1 MGSTTR
7 DAIAASRAALA
18 AIGGTVDLA
27 TAEQLLAAG
36 RIIGESAQLQSIL
49 TDPATEPARKVDA
62 LKAVFGSSLSA
73 PVFEVLGTV
82 VSKRWSVEA
91 DLLAGIEELG
101 LRAAARSAEG
111 TAGADIE
118 GELFAFGKTVAGNPE
133 LELAI
138 GSKLGDSDSKVALIE
153 RLMAGRVSPQTLVIL
168 RHLVRQPRGRRINA
182 LVRDAAAI
190 VADQTGYAIA
200 TVTTATP
207 IGADQLARLQSGLS
221 ASYGRQLKINQVV
234 DADLVGGVRVQIG
247 DDIIDGSVASRLQEL
262 RLQLAG

>member
-1 MGSTTR
+1 M
-7 DAIAASRAALA
+7 AASRAALA
-18 AIGGTVDLA
+18 AISGTVDLA

-36 RIIGESAQLQSIL
+36 RIIGDSAQLQSIL
-49 TDPATEPARKVDA
+49 TDPATESARKVEA

-73 PVFEVLGTV
+73 PVFEILGTV
-82 VSKRWSVEA
+82 VSKRWSAEA

-101 LRAAARSAEG
+101 LRAAADSAE
-111 TAGADIE
+111 GADIE
-118 GELFAFGKTVAGNPE
+118 GELFAFGKTVAGTPE

-138 GSKLGDSDSKVALIE
+138 GSKLGDSDSKVTLIE
-153 RLMAGRVSPQTLVIL
+153 RLMSGKVSPQTLVIL

-200 TVTTATP
+200 SVTTATP
-207 IGADQLARLQSGLS
+207 IAADQLARLQSGLS

-234 DADLVGGVRVQIG
+234 DPDLVGGVRVQIG
-247 DDIIDGSVASRLQEL
+247 DDVIDGSVASRLQEL

>member
-36 RIIGESAQLQSIL
+36 RIIGDSSQLQSIL
-49 TDPATEPARKVDA
+49 SDPATESASKTAA
-62 LKAVFGSSLSA
+62 LKAVFGTQLSA

-82 VSKRWSVEA
+82 VSKRWSTET

-101 LRAAARSAEG
+101 LRAAADSAAPG
-111 TAGADIE
+111 TDIE

-138 GSKLGDSDSKVALIE
+138 GSKLGDLDSKVTLVE
-153 RLMAGRVSPQTLVIL
+153 RLLSGKVSPQSLAIL
-168 RHLVRQPRGRRINA
+168 RHLVRQPRGRRIKA

-190 VADQTGYAIA
+190 VADQTGHAIA
-200 TVTTATP
+200 TVSTAKP
-207 IGADQLARLQSGLS
+207 IDADQLARLQAGLS
-221 ASYGRQLKINQVV
+221 ANYGRPLKVN
-234 DADLVGGVRVQIG
+234 LVIDPELIGGVRVQIG
-247 DDIIDGSVASRLQEL
+247 DDIIDGSIASRLKEL

>member
-7 DAIAASRAALA
+7 DAIAASKAALA

-49 TDPATEPARKVDA
+49 TDPATEQERKGDA
-62 LKAVFGSSLSA
+62 LEAVFGSSLSA
-73 PVFEVLGTV
+73 PVFKLLGTV
-82 VSKRWSVEA
+82 VSNRWSVEA

-101 LRAAARSAEG
+101 LRAAASSA
-111 TAGADIE
+111 AADADIE
-118 GELFAFGKTVAGNPE
+118 GEVFAFGKTVASNPE

-138 GSKLGDSDSKVALIE
+138 SSKLGDSDSKVTLIE
-153 RLMAGRVSPQTLVIL
+153 RLLSGKVAPQTLVIL

-207 IGADQLARLQSGLS
+207 IAAAQLERLQSDLS
-221 ASYGRQLKINQVV
+221 ANYGRQLKVNQVV
-234 DADLVGGVRVQIG
+234 DPGLVGGVRVQIG
-247 DDIIDGSVASRLQEL
+247 DDVIDGSVASRLQEL

>member
-7 DAIAASRAALA
+7 DALAASRAALA
-18 AIGGTVDLA
+18 AISGTVDLA

-49 TDPATEPARKVDA
+49 TDPATEPARKADA

-73 PVFEVLGTV
+73 PVYEILGTV

-91 DLLAGIEELG
+91 DLLAGIEKLG
-101 LRAAARSAEG
+101 LRAAADSA
-111 TAGADIE
+111 AGVDIE
-118 GELFAFGKTVAGNPE
+118 GELFAFGKTVASSPE

-190 VADQTGYAIA
+190 IADQTGYAIA
-200 TVTTATP
+200 TVTTASP
-207 IGADQLARLQSGLS
+207 IAADQLAGLQSGLS
-221 ASYGRQLKINQVV
+221 ANYGRQLKVNQVV
-234 DADLVGGVRVQIG
+234 DPDLVGGVRVQIG
-247 DDIIDGSVASRLQEL
+247 DDVIDGSIASRLQEL

>member
-7 DAIAASRAALA
+7 DALAASRAALA
-18 AIGGTVDLA
+18 AIDGSVDLA

-36 RIIGESAQLQSIL
+36 RIIGESAQLQAIL
-49 TDPATEPARKVDA
+49 TDPASESASKVDA

-73 PVFEVLGTV
+73 PVFKILGV
-82 VSKRWSVEA
+82 VVGKRWSAPA

-101 LRAAARSAEG
+101 LRAAADSA
-111 TAGADIE
+111 ASDADIE
-118 GELFAFGKTVAGNPE
+118 GELFAFGKTVSSNPE

-138 GSKLGDSDSKVALIE
+138 GSKLGDAGSKVVLVE
-153 RLMAGRVSPQTLVIL
+153 RLLSGKVSPQTLVIL

-182 LVRDAAAI
+182 LVRGAASI

-200 TVTTATP
+200 TVTTAQP
-207 IGADQLARLQSGLS
+207 IAADQLSRLQAGLS
-221 ASYGRQLKINQVV
+221 ADYGRQLKINQVV
-234 DADLVGGVRVQIG
+234 DPSLVGGVRVQIG
-247 DDIIDGSVASRLQEL
+247 DDVIDGSVASRLQEL